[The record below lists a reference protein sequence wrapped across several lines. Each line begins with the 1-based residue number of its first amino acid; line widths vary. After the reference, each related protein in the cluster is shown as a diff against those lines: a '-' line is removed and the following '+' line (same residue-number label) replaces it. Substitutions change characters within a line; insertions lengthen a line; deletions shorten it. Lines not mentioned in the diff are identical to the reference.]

1 MERLIGKI
9 ASLGLVLVLV
19 ALAVSAWV
27 ADQNTRQLVQNEG
40 WVKHTYDVVADLD
53 NVLLTILDAETG
65 QRGYLLTGEKRQ
77 LQPYRAA
84 TNRIDK
90 QFKKLAS
97 DTADNDEQ
105 QQRLPE
111 LRAAIDERFRWLD
124 ETMAL
129 RDPGG
134 QEADQ
139 AARLAH
145 EKQLMDRVRRLVADM
160 RRRELDLLAQRMK
173 SSSDSFRMTRAM
185 FVTTAAAT
193 MALVLL
199 THVLLRRDFTGRRR
213 AEAERESLT
222 GYNRL
227 LLESTGEGIYGL
239 DLSGK
244 CTFVNR
250 AAARLLG
257 AEAESIIGADM
268 HALSHHSRAD
278 GSAYPVEECPI
289 YRVFHTGIGGRDDQE
304 VFWRSDGT
312 SFPADYSAFPLV
324 KSGVVEGAVV
334 TFSDVTSRKQAEA
347 ELLAA
352 KEAAEHANLAKSQFL
367 ANMSHELRTP
377 LNAVI
382 LYSELLQEES
392 QDHGVEQFIPDLEK
406 IRAAGKHLLALVNG
420 VLDLS
425 KVEAGKMDTY
435 LETFDLKTLVMEVTG
450 MVRPLVD
457 KKNNQLEVRIAD
469 DAGAMHADLTKLRQ
483 SLFNLLSN
491 ACKFTERGTVTLT
504 VDRHHETSSDTSG
517 DTIVFQVIDTGI
529 GMRPD
534 ELAKLFQP
542 FTQADA
548 STTRRFGGT
557 GLGLAITKRFCQLMG
572 GDVEVESTAGQGST
586 FTIRLPAHPLAGQ
599 HAALAETASVASGED
614 GPIVLVI
621 DDDPAA
627 RDVLARYLARDG
639 LRVETAADGDEGL
652 RKAKQLSPQAIIL
665 DVVMPG
671 TDGWTVLA
679 ELKADARL
687 EAIPVIMLS
696 MVEDKNQGFMLG
708 ASEYLT
714 KPVDRRQL
722 LAVLRRFRPLQ
733 PAAPA
738 LIIDD
743 DEAMRDVLRKML
755 EKDGWMVAEAEN
767 GQAGLELVSKHPP
780 ALVILDLVMPEMD
793 GFEFAEALRK
803 EPAWR
808 SIPIIVLTSK
818 DLTGDERRWLNGRV
832 DRIIQKGGS
841 NREEL
846 LTEVKTLVGS
856 LTERTIA
863 SEPHDA

>member
-1 MERLIGKI
+1 
-9 ASLGLVLVLV
+9 
-19 ALAVSAWV
+19 
-27 ADQNTRQLVQNEG
+27 
-40 WVKHTYDVVADLD
+40 
-53 NVLLTILDAETG
+53 
-65 QRGYLLTGEKRQ
+65 
-77 LQPYRAA
+77 
-84 TNRIDK
+84 
-90 QFKKLAS
+90 
-97 DTADNDEQ
+97 
-105 QQRLPE
+105 
-111 LRAAIDERFRWLD
+111 
-124 ETMAL
+124 
-129 RDPGG
+129 
-134 QEADQ
+134 
-139 AARLAH
+139 
-145 EKQLMDRVRRLVADM
+145 
-160 RRRELDLLAQRMK
+160 
-173 SSSDSFRMTRAM
+173 
-185 FVTTAAAT
+185 
-193 MALVLL
+193 
-199 THVLLRRDFTGRRR
+199 
-213 AEAERESLT
+213 
-222 GYNRL
+222 
-227 LLESTGEGIYGL
+227 
-239 DLSGK
+239 
-244 CTFVNR
+244 
-250 AAARLLG
+250 
-257 AEAESIIGADM
+257 
-268 HALSHHSRAD
+268 
-278 GSAYPVEECPI
+278 
-289 YRVFHTGIGGRDDQE
+289 
-304 VFWRSDGT
+304 
-312 SFPADYSAFPLV
+312 
-324 KSGVVEGAVV
+324 
-334 TFSDVTSRKQAEA
+334 
-347 ELLAA
+347 
-352 KEAAEHANLAKSQFL
+352 
-367 ANMSHELRTP
+367 
-377 LNAVI
+377 
-382 LYSELLQEES
+382 
-392 QDHGVEQFIPDLEK
+392 
-406 IRAAGKHLLALVNG
+406 
-420 VLDLS
+420 
-425 KVEAGKMDTY
+425 
-435 LETFDLKTLVMEVTG
+435 
-450 MVRPLVD
+450 
-457 KKNNQLEVRIAD
+457 
-469 DAGAMHADLTKLRQ
+469 
-483 SLFNLLSN
+483 
-491 ACKFTERGTVTLT
+491 
-504 VDRHHETSSDTSG
+504 
-517 DTIVFQVIDTGI
+517 
-529 GMRPD
+529 
-534 ELAKLFQP
+534 
-542 FTQADA
+542 
-548 STTRRFGGT
+548 
-557 GLGLAITKRFCQLMG
+557 LMG